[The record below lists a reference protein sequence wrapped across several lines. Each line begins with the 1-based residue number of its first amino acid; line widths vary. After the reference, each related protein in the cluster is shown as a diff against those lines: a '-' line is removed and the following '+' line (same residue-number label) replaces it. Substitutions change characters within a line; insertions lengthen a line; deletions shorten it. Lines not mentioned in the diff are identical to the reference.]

1 MVALRIIAAILLVA
15 LLLAGCVIIAGT
27 ALALLEILRDTWHK
41 DNTEK

>member
-1 MVALRIIAAILLVA
+1 MITLRIIAAVLLVA

-27 ALALLEILRDTWHK
+27 TLALLELLRDIWHK